1 MSIFSTNV
9 TLVDGAFQIAQIE
22 DFKSSTEPFLRF
34 ATQEKLSEDCI
45 ICMDTLVDRNGTSVE
60 VSFLKCGHFLH
71 TTCFNKHID
80 MISHT
85 GVKNCPYCRFVLN
98 KRSID
103 YLIDAISAENE
114 EDTILALKGINTDDE
129 VQSLEF
135 LNHPNSIICAS
146 WLKSPNKIL
155 ARTFLQVFGAIVNF
169 WRKNSE
175 SPIENCI
182 RHILNALSPFDF
194 LKILEYEVRN
204 NLELSLKI
212 FYNVLECF
220 YESFDKLALFRGSD
234 SDIPE
239 EANKNRKNLRYITIR
254 VSRLLDEYSTRN
266 ILNQDYISCL
276 VGIKHLQMSDLE
288 CFLHNQ
294 LFTKI
299 IHSLEKCII
308 PDKRDTDLFKSFF
321 NDFDIY
327 SLSNDYYI
335 LSRYLYSDVD
345 FFSKCFN
352 LEIRPPRESSL
363 FERWRYFV
371 STVLEVFKMFIL
383 RGQFEELKFPFDLS
397 YIECFTPVPDTCF
410 SFIEWWLK
418 HTQKGYFDKFI
429 DTESKS
435 TIIDKIKSILRNV
448 DDDKYIKKSI
458 LKDVQ
463 KEIGAIYDKRSKEMI
478 QDDLYLELNDNDY

>member
-34 ATQEKLSEDCI
+34 ATQEKLSEECI
-45 ICMDTLVDRNGTSVE
+45 ICMDSLVDRNGASVE

-80 MISHT
+80 MNSHN

-135 LNHPNSIICAS
+135 LNHPDSIICAS

-155 ARTFLQVFGAIVNF
+155 ARTFLQVFGGIVNF
-169 WRKNSE
+169 WRKNGE

-212 FYNVLECF
+212 FYDVLECF
-220 YESFDKLALFRGSD
+220 YESFDKLALFRGSG

-239 EANKNRKNLRYITIR
+239 EANKNRKNLRYITKR

-266 ILNQDYISCL
+266 ILKQDYIDCL
-276 VGIKHLQMSDLE
+276 DLIKYLQKCDLE

-299 IHSLEKCII
+299 IHSLEKGII

-321 NDFDIY
+321 NDFDIC
-327 SLSNDYYI
+327 SMSNDYAF
-335 LSRYLYSDVD
+335 LSGCLYSDID
-345 FFSKCFN
+345 FFNKCFN
-352 LEIRPPRESSL
+352 LEIRPPRESHL

-397 YIECFTPVPDTCF
+397 YIECFTPIPDTCF
-410 SFIEWWLK
+410 SFIEWWLR
-418 HTQKGYFDKFI
+418 HSHKGYLDKFI
-429 DTESKS
+429 DTESKK
-435 TIIDKIKSILRNV
+435 TIIDKIKSILRKV
-448 DDDKYIKKSI
+448 DADKDIKNSI

-463 KEIGAIYDKRSKEMI
+463 KEIGAIYDKRSLEMI
-478 QDDLYLELNDNDY
+478 QDDIYLDI

>member
-1 MSIFSTNV
+1 MSITTTV
-9 TLVDGAFQIAQIE
+9 TFVNSAFQIAQIE
-22 DFKSSTEPFLRF
+22 DFKSSTKSFFMF
-34 ATQEKLSEDCI
+34 ATPEKLSEECF
-45 ICMDTLVDRNGTSVE
+45 ICSDILVDRNGAPVE

-80 MISHT
+80 MISDT
-85 GVKNCPYCRFVLN
+85 GIKNCPYCRFVLN

-103 YLIDAISAENE
+103 YLIDAISAGNE
-114 EDTILALKGINTDDE
+114 EDTILALKAINTDDE

-155 ARTFLQVFGAIVNF
+155 ARTFLQIFGAIVHF
-169 WRKNSE
+169 WRKNGE

-194 LKILEYEVRN
+194 LRILEYEVRN

-212 FYNVLECF
+212 FYHVLECY
-220 YESFDKLALFRGSD
+220 YEQFDKLALFRGSG

-239 EANKNRKNLRYITIR
+239 EANKNRKNLRYITKR
-254 VSRLLDEYSTRN
+254 VSRLLYEYSTRN
-266 ILNQDYISCL
+266 VLNQDYIDYL
-276 VGIKHLQMSDLE
+276 IGIKHLQKFDLE

-299 IHSLEKCII
+299 IHSLEKGII

-321 NDFDIY
+321 NDFDIC
-327 SLSNDYYI
+327 SMSKDYAI
-335 LSRYLYSDVD
+335 LSGHLYSDID

-352 LEIRPPRESSL
+352 LEIRPPRESHL

-371 STVLEVFKMFIL
+371 TTVLEVYKMFIL
-383 RGQFEELKFPFDLS
+383 RGQFEELKFPFDFS

-410 SFIEWWLK
+410 SFIDWWLR
-418 HTQKGYFDKFI
+418 HTQKGYFDRFI
-429 DTESKS
+429 DVESKRS
-435 TIIDKIKSILRNV
+435 IIDKIKSIIRKV
-448 DDDKYIKKSI
+448 DADKDIKKSI

-463 KEIGAIYDKRSKEMI
+463 KEIGAIYDKRRLEMI
-478 QDDLYLELNDNDY
+478 QDGIFLDIYDDDNY

>member
-1 MSIFSTNV
+1 MSITTTV
-9 TLVDGAFQIAQIE
+9 TFVNSAFQIAQIE
-22 DFKSSTEPFLRF
+22 DFKSSTKSFFMF
-34 ATQEKLSEDCI
+34 ATPEKLSEECF
-45 ICMDTLVDRNGTSVE
+45 ICSDILVDRNGAPVE

-80 MISHT
+80 MISDT
-85 GVKNCPYCRFVLN
+85 GIKNCPYCRFVLN

-103 YLIDAISAENE
+103 YLIDAISAGNE
-114 EDTILALKGINTDDE
+114 EDTILALKAINTDDE

-155 ARTFLQVFGAIVNF
+155 ARTFLQIFGAIVHF
-169 WRKNSE
+169 WRKNGE

-194 LKILEYEVRN
+194 LRILEYEVRN

-212 FYNVLECF
+212 FYHVLECY
-220 YESFDKLALFRGSD
+220 YEQFDKLALFRGSG

-239 EANKNRKNLRYITIR
+239 EANKNRKNLRYITKR
-254 VSRLLDEYSTRN
+254 VSRLLYEYSTRN
-266 ILNQDYISCL
+266 VLNQDYIDYL
-276 VGIKHLQMSDLE
+276 IGIKHLQKFDLE

-299 IHSLEKCII
+299 IHSLEKGII

-321 NDFDIY
+321 NDFDIC
-327 SLSNDYYI
+327 SMSKDYAI
-335 LSRYLYSDVD
+335 LSGHLYSDID

-352 LEIRPPRESSL
+352 LEIRPPRESHL

-371 STVLEVFKMFIL
+371 TTVLEVYKMFIL
-383 RGQFEELKFPFDLS
+383 RGQFEELKFPFDFS

-410 SFIEWWLK
+410 SFIDWWLR
-418 HTQKGYFDKFI
+418 HTQKGYFDRFI
-429 DTESKS
+429 DVESKRS
-435 TIIDKIKSILRNV
+435 IIDKIKSIIRKI
-448 DDDKYIKKSI
+448 DADKDIKKSI

-463 KEIGAIYDKRSKEMI
+463 KEIGAIYDKRRLEMI
-478 QDDLYLELNDNDY
+478 QDGIFLDIYDDDNY